1 MYILL
6 ILGGVV
12 ALIIGVLLLKATHKC
27 DQPDDDPFN
36 LKEQSDFP
44 QNEKFYTDEYTINFP
59 TKYFRQGKEHQGWIS
74 RFGKIIHNN
83 QQLYPPGIGKRIRN
97 VPLRLQNP

>member
-59 TKYFRQGKEHQGWIS
+59 TKYFRQG
-74 RFGKIIHNN
+74 
-83 QQLYPPGIGKRIRN
+83 
-97 VPLRLQNP
+97 